1 MKNSI
6 SLYILILSFSKMNFN
21 TIFPSVPSE
30 QEKLCKENKYPSLSN
45 CTKIQASDSQ
55 YKCCFVTGVGLKKC
69 GYLEN
74 TEYGIEKFG
83 NIYSDFEDV
92 SIECNDNHIKNVIFI
107 FFLSLCL
114 FI

>member
-6 SLYILILSFSKMNFN
+6 SLYILILLFAKMNLN

-30 QEKLCKENKYPSLSN
+30 QETLCVKNKYPSLSN
-45 CTKIQASDSQ
+45 CTSIQASDSQ
-55 YKCCFVTGVGLKKC
+55 YICCYVTGVGLKKC

-74 TEYGIEKFG
+74 TEYGIEKYK
-83 NIYSDFEDV
+83 NIYSDFDDLKV
-92 SIECNDNHIKNVIFI
+92 ECKANYIKNIIFLY
-107 FFLSLCL
+107 FLFLSL

>member
-1 MKNSI
+1 
-6 SLYILILSFSKMNFN
+6 MNLN

-30 QEKLCKENKYPSLSN
+30 QEKLCKQNKNPSLSS

-55 YKCCFVTGVGLKKC
+55 YKCCFVTGVGLNKC

-74 TEYGIEKFG
+74 TEYGIEKFE

-92 SIECNDNHIKNVIFI
+92 SIECEAYHIKNIKFI
-107 FFLSLCL
+107 CFLFLYL
-114 FI
+114 LI

>member
-6 SLYILILSFSKMNFN
+6 FLYILILSFSKMNLN
-21 TIFPSVPSE
+21 TIFPSVPSK
-30 QEKLCKENKYPSLSN
+30 QEEKCKENTNPSLSS
-45 CTKIQASDSQ
+45 CTKIPASDSQ
-55 YKCCFVTGVGLKKC
+55 YKCCYVTGVGLNKC

-74 TEYGIEKFG
+74 TEYGIEKFE

-92 SIECNDNHIKNVIFI
+92 KIECKAYHMKNMFFI
-107 FFLSLCL
+107 YFLFL